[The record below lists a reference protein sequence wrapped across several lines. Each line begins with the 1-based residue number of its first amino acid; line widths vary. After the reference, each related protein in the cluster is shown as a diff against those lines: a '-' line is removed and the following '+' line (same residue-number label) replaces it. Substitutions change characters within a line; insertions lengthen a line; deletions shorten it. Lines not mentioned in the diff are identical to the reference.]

1 MKIPGAL
8 EGGAGVGGDW
18 YGALEVLLEG
28 GRRAVEGGLG
38 ANLLPVCFWEV
49 WSVEVVSL
57 NFFLLLTGLTFSS
70 QSIAA
75 GTSSLPRAISGPCL
89 PPPAM
94 GGSRSVITRAGW
106 LFMGFVICSNF
117 RCNFFKVSILK
128 PV

>member
-1 MKIPGAL
+1 MEA
-8 EGGAGVGGDW
+8 
-18 YGALEVLLEG
+18 
-28 GRRAVEGGLG
+28 
-38 ANLLPVCFWEV
+38 
-49 WSVEVVSL
+49 VSL
-57 NFFLLLTGLTFSS
+57 NFFLSFTGLTFSR

-75 GTSSLPRAISGPCL
+75 GTSSLPRAISGLCL